1 MKKFDIENIYSIYNK
16 YIIKPNSYYERFS
29 KINEYLS
36 ESELIK
42 YKNIDPPRV
51 VSIIDFKEWIEKF
64 NIKTGD
70 KLLYTCES
78 DAELCYIDYSNKTYL
93 PYPPYDLHNFDIE
106 EKNHDLVIF
115 NQTIEHLYN
124 PFEAIKQ
131 IYEIVKP
138 GGYVFT
144 SVPTINIPHNTP
156 IHFNGFT
163 PMGLAMLFKS
173 ANFQP
178 VIKICDFT
186 GKELTTIK
194 HHDGFLGK
202 RIAPVSCIDWN
213 YYKVSL
219 NKYLLSIF
227 NILNE

>member
-16 YIIKPNSYYERFS
+16 HIIKPNSYYERFS

-36 ESELIK
+36 EPELIK

-78 DAELCYIDYSNKTYL
+78 DPELCYIDYSNKTYL

-124 PFEAIKQ
+124 PFIAIQNLYDHTKD
-131 IYEIVKP
+131 
-138 GGYVFT
+138 GGFLYT
-144 SVPTINIPHNTP
+144 TVPTINIPHMTP
-156 IHFNGFT
+156 IHFWGITPIGLCLLMMSVGFNVVECGYWGNKKYIDYIFT
-163 PMGLAMLFKS
+163 NNDWPGYKDISITDFNLG
-173 ANFQP
+173 
-178 VIKICDFT
+178 CDNVCQSQT
-186 GKELTTIK
+186 
-194 HHDGFLGK
+194 
-202 RIAPVSCIDWN
+202 W
-213 YYKVSL
+213 
-219 NKYLLSIF
+219 
-227 NILNE
+227 ILVQK